1 MKKILHV
8 LFDRY
13 LILVML
19 IAFTGTTFAYTPPTA
34 LRVLWTGAD
43 QSATCHQY
51 GDYITNVT
59 FAGINNTTTV
69 GTYGWHFDYGRTTPQ
84 VTPGE
89 VTIGQSYSISVTVTG
104 QDLSFQYV
112 AVYVDWNQNN
122 VNGTV
127 LPYQLDA
134 NENPVVWY
142 GYTGTGSKTL
152 TGTIT
157 VPSGISPGQIYMRV
171 MLDADT
177 GNSNGGDFTCA
188 IGFGEFEDYVL
199 NVNAAAVPPTTTTGS
214 AGSISAT
221 GATLNGTINANN
233 ISTAVTFEYGTTT
246 GYGTNVTADQSPV
259 TGSTVT
265 SVSKAI
271 TGLTPNTTYH
281 FKVKGVST
289 GGSGNGTDQTFT
301 TAAVVP
307 VATTAA
313 ATSVTTSGAT
323 LNGSINA
330 NNAST
335 TASFDYGTT
344 ISYGTSVTATQSPV
358 TGTSATAVS
367 YVLSG
372 LVPNTTYHFRVNGVN
387 TAGTTN
393 GSDLTFTTTAAV
405 SYATTAAA
413 TSVTTTGA
421 ILNGSINANNASTT
435 VTFDYG
441 TTTSYGTN
449 VTATQSPVT
458 GTSATPVS
466 YVLSGLVPNTTYHF
480 RVNGVNTAG
489 TTNGS
494 DLTFTTT
501 AAVPAASTTAAS
513 SVTTTGTT
521 LNGSINANNA
531 STTVTFDYGTTTSYG
546 SNVTATQSPVTGTWA
561 TPVSYVLS
569 GLVPNTTYHFRV
581 NGVNTAGTTNGSD
594 LTFTTTAAVPY
605 ATTAAATSV
614 TNTGTTLNGSI
625 NANNASTTVTFDYG
639 TTTSY
644 GSNVTATESPVTG
657 TSATPV
663 SYVLSSLVPNTTY
676 HFRVN
681 GVNTAGTTNGSDL
694 TFTTTAFPDATTS
707 AATDITTT
715 GATLNGGI
723 NANNYSTTVTFDYGT
738 GTSYDHTGIAAT
750 PGTVTGTLTTP
761 VNCILSGLIPN
772 MTYHYR
778 VNGLSSTGT
787 VNGTDGSFTTTA
799 STASTF
805 ETTGNYS
812 SAGNW
817 SDGIPSSSTDVTIS
831 AFCTVDGSYPLKS
844 LTINP
849 GNAVTIASG
858 NNLSASGDFSIKSD
872 ALNGTA
878 TLINYGSLI
887 VGGMTNVE
895 QYLTG
900 GSVKTDH
907 QWWYI
912 ASPLTGA
919 TSGVITQ
926 GNQNNLG
933 YYDESA
939 NPAAFIQITGNA
951 EPLIDG
957 RGYYAQLK
965 NTGTYIFNGGTLNN
979 GDITITSTR
988 SGTTNEKRGFNLV
1001 GNPYPSYLNWDLAY
1015 QSATNIRP
1023 TIWYRTYTG
1032 GGDIGNGM
1040 EFETYNSALGIA
1052 IPATLNNFIPPVQ
1065 GFWVRVN
1072 NDGTGAEPIQSTGMI
1087 YLTNAMLS
1095 HAGTVD
1101 NPSTNRLKSP
1111 EASIEQIIRLT
1122 VTNGE
1127 NSDETVIA
1135 TNVNA
1140 LDSYDIYDSEKMSNN
1155 NVDIPE
1161 IYTLAGSEQLSING
1175 LNSITDSKEVVLGIQ
1190 PGQAGNFKIEATEIS
1205 NLESNMNVILIDK
1218 LTGIDKVLTVGA
1230 PYSFSTDAL
1239 KTNDRFIIRF
1249 KSGSIYTGADIA
1261 NDNGNVLIFFNLH
1274 NRITVTC
1281 NDRNFNATSVSIY
1294 NVAGQKLWQQKLTN
1308 ATTEINSVFIPGIY
1322 MVTVNTGDQIVTR
1335 KMIFK

>member
-8 LFDRY
+8 LLNRFC
-13 LILVML
+13 ILVMS
-19 IAFTGTTFAYTPPTA
+19 IVFAGNTYAYTPPTA
-34 LRVLWTGAD
+34 LRVLWSGAD

-89 VTIGQSYSISVTVTG
+89 VTIGQSYPISVTVTG
-104 QDLSFQYV
+104 QDLSFQYL

-142 GYTGTGSKTL
+142 GYTGSGSKTL
-152 TGTIT
+152 TGTIN
-157 VPSGISPGQIYMRV
+157 VPAGISPGQIYMRV
-171 MLDADT
+171 MVDADT

-199 NVNAAAVPPTTTTGS
+199 NVNAASVPPTATTGS
-214 AGSISAT
+214 ASGISTT

-233 ISTAVTFEYGTTT
+233 ISTAVAFEYGTTT
-246 GYGTNVTADQSPV
+246 SYGTSLTADQSPV
-259 TGSTVT
+259 TGSTAT
-265 SVSKAI
+265 SVSRAI
-271 TGLTPNTTYH
+271 SGLIPNTTYH
-281 FKVKGVST
+281 YRVNGVST
-289 GGSGNGTDQTFT
+289 GGTSNGTDQTFT
-301 TAAVVP
+301 TTAAVP
-307 VATTAA
+307 TAGTTAA
-313 ATSVTTSGAT
+313 TSITTTGAT

-335 TASFDYGTT
+335 SVSFDYGTT
-344 ISYGTSVTATQSPV
+344 TSYGSNVTATQSPV
-358 TGTSATAVS
+358 TGTTATAVSYVLSGLIPNTTYHFRVNGVNAAGTTNGTDLTFTTTAAVPTAGTTAATSITTTGATLNGSINANNASTAVSFDYGTTTSYGTNVTATQSPVTGTTATAVNYVLTGLVPNTIYHFRVNGVNTAGTTNGLDMTFTTTAAVPTAGTTAATSITATGATLNGSINANNASTAVSFDYGTTTGYGTNVTVTQSPVTGTTATAVSYVLTGLVPNTTYHFRVNGVNTAGTTNGTDLTFTTTAAVPTAGTTAATSITTTGATLNGSINANNASTVVSFDYGTTTSYGSNVTATQSPVTGTTATAVS

-393 GSDLTFTTTAAV
+393 GV
-405 SYATTAAA
+405 
-413 TSVTTTGA
+413 
-421 ILNGSINANNASTT
+421 
-435 VTFDYG
+435 
-441 TTTSYGTN
+441 
-449 VTATQSPVT
+449 
-458 GTSATPVS
+458 
-466 YVLSGLVPNTTYHF
+466 
-480 RVNGVNTAG
+480 
-489 TTNGS
+489 
-494 DLTFTTT
+494 
-501 AAVPAASTTAAS
+501 
-513 SVTTTGTT
+513 
-521 LNGSINANNA
+521 
-531 STTVTFDYGTTTSYG
+531 
-546 SNVTATQSPVTGTWA
+546 
-561 TPVSYVLS
+561 
-569 GLVPNTTYHFRV
+569 
-581 NGVNTAGTTNGSD
+581 
-594 LTFTTTAAVPY
+594 
-605 ATTAAATSV
+605 
-614 TNTGTTLNGSI
+614 
-625 NANNASTTVTFDYG
+625 
-639 TTTSY
+639 
-644 GSNVTATESPVTG
+644 
-657 TSATPV
+657 
-663 SYVLSSLVPNTTY
+663 
-676 HFRVN
+676 
-681 GVNTAGTTNGSDL
+681 
-694 TFTTTAFPDATTS
+694 
-707 AATDITTT
+707 
-715 GATLNGGI
+715 
-723 NANNYSTTVTFDYGT
+723 
-738 GTSYDHTGIAAT
+738 
-750 PGTVTGTLTTP
+750 
-761 VNCILSGLIPN
+761 
-772 MTYHYR
+772 
-778 VNGLSSTGT
+778 
-787 VNGTDGSFTTTA
+787 DGSFTTTA
-799 STASTF
+799 ATASTF
-805 ETTGNYS
+805 LTTGNFS

-817 SDGIPSSSTDVTIS
+817 SAGIPASTTDVTIS
-831 AFCTVDGSYPLKS
+831 AYCTVDGSYPLKS

-858 NNLSASGDFSIKSD
+858 NNLSVSGDFIIKSD

-919 TSGVITQ
+919 TGGVITQ

-939 NPAAFIQITGNA
+939 NPAGFIQITGNA
-951 EPLIDG
+951 EPLIAG

-965 NTGTYIFNGGTLNN
+965 NTGTYIFNGGKLNN

-988 SGTTNEKRGFNLV
+988 SGTTYEKRGFNLV

-1032 GGDIGNGM
+1032 GGDMGNGM

-1072 NDGTGAEPIQSTGMI
+1072 NDGTGTEPIQSTGMI

-1111 EASIEQIIRLT
+1111 DASIEQVIRLT

-1127 NSDETVIA
+1127 NGDETVIA

-1175 LNSITDSKEVVLGIQ
+1175 LNSITDSKEVILGFQ

-1218 LTGIDKVLTVGA
+1218 LTGINKVLTVGT

-1249 KSGSIYTGADIA
+1249 KSGSIYTGV
-1261 NDNGNVLIFFNLH
+1261 DNAYDNRNVLIFFNLH
-1274 NRITVTC
+1274 NWITVTC
-1281 NDRNFNATSVSIY
+1281 NDRNFNASSVSIY
-1294 NVAGQKLWQQKLTN
+1294 NAAGQKLWQQKLTN
-1308 ATTEINSVFIPGIY
+1308 TTTEINSVFIPGIY
-1322 MVTVNTGDQIVTR
+1322 MVTVNTGDQSVTR
-1335 KMIFK
+1335 KMIIK